1 MTGIP
6 TEEEVKEYLVLDAQ
20 ILKLP
25 QPVAPPSVFDF
36 SIQREVDKELDIK

>member
-1 MTGIP
+1 MSFLSP
-6 TEEEVKEYLVLDAQ
+6 RKSKEYLILDSQ

-36 SIQREVDKELDIK
+36 TIQREVDKDLEIR